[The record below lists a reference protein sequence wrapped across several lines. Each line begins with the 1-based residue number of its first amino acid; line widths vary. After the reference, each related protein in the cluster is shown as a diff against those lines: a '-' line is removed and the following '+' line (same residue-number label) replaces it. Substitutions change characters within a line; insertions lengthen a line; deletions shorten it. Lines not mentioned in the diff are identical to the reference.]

1 MAKRGNNS
9 AIKGQ
14 MVVHNELTNETIR
27 VPLGAPKARQWNSPE
42 SATQYLQ
49 SLVGSEQDNKLD
61 NICVNDTPILN
72 CSNLVSLRQQGGII
86 NVTAKVLKPVA
97 ETSGSGPGSSSSSIS
112 STPMELETTQID
124 GVGLK
129 VQNKAQEKSFEDMTP
144 LERMLS
150 VPPEQWLY

>member
-42 SATQYLQ
+42 SATEYLQ

-61 NICVNDTPILN
+61 NICVNDTPISK

-97 ETSGSGPGSSSSSIS
+97 ESSGGGPS
-112 STPMELETTQID
+112 STAMELETTQID

-129 VQNKAQEKSFEDMTP
+129 VQENTIDTKEQEKSFEEMTP